1 MTEDAAGAAGSAGA
15 AGPGAL
21 FHAPYQRYFH
31 QRWGHLDDERVR
43 ALAWL
48 LDAPDLLDPAAPQW
62 AGRIATLG
70 PVSCA
75 TADWLAALDRDPAAL
90 TAALGARPYTRL
102 GLYAE
107 KLLAF
112 YFAAQGTLVAH
123 GLQVRAARND
133 TVGEFDFLVRDGAA
147 LVHLEF
153 ASKFYLLEAGS
164 TGAGFNGLIGPNLA
178 DTLGA
183 KMGKIFD
190 KQLALAGHP
199 AAQALL
205 PQPVTRAQA
214 LVKGWLFYPAEAS
227 TPAQPPMAGIT
238 STHCRGF
245 WIAREQL
252 ASLPGDCFAVMPRMA
267 WLAPL
272 KLPAGQGMDRHALA
286 AALAA
291 QQAQVDAPVMVALLR
306 ENGASLLETA
316 RGFIVPDGWRAQA
329 AQRRAQGLL
338 PG

>member
-1 MTEDAAGAAGSAGA
+1 M
-15 AGPGAL
+15 
-21 FHAPYQRYFH
+21 
-31 QRWGHLDDERVR
+31 R

-70 PVSCA
+70 PVSSA
-75 TADWLAALDRDPAAL
+75 TAEWLAALDRDPAAL

-133 TVGEFDFLVRDGAA
+133 TVGEFDFLVREGAA

-153 ASKFYLLEAGS
+153 ASKFYLLEADS
-164 TGAGFNGLIGPNLA
+164 AGARFNGLIGPNLA

-190 KQLALAGHP
+190 KQLALASHP

-205 PQPVTRAQA
+205 PQPVSRAQA
-214 LVKGWLFYPAEAS
+214 LVKGWLFYPATALS
-227 TPAQPPMAGIT
+227 PPAMAGIT
-238 STHCRGF
+238 SAHCHGF
-245 WIAREQL
+245 WLPLGQL
-252 ASLPGDCFAVMPRMA
+252 DALPGDCFAVLPRMA

-272 KLPAGQGMDRHALA
+272 KLPAGQGMDRSALMA
-286 AALAA
+286 VLAD
-291 QQAQVDAPVMVALLR
+291 QLLRDSAPVMVAVLR
-306 ENGASLLETA
+306 RDGSDLLEAA
-316 RGFIVPDGWRAQA
+316 RGFIVPDDWRSKA
-329 AQRRAQGLL
+329 AQRRADGVL